1 MLAGLLAIAS
11 GIYVAQN
18 FKIDT
23 DINKLIS
30 PDLPWRKQELAFSR
44 AFPQHA
50 ITAVIDAPTS
60 ELAASASSALM
71 RELSKRK
78 DLFDSVEDPQSSPL
92 FVRNGLLF
100 LPTEDLA
107 RTTDA
112 LIQAQPLIRALA
124 PDQTLRGLAQVL
136 SLVLSGVSV
145 NRISLD
151 DLVHPLTMA
160 STTVD
165 QVLAGRFAAFSWREL
180 MRGEL
185 PQPGDLRRFIQ
196 IRPILDFASLEP
208 GSKATQAIRQ
218 ASANLDL
225 AAHDGARVR
234 LTGPVPIEDEEFA
247 TLTEA

>member
-1 MLAGLLAIAS
+1 MTVKA
-11 GIYVAQN
+11 
-18 FKIDT
+18 
-23 DINKLIS
+23 
-30 PDLPWRKQELAFSR
+30 
-44 AFPQHA
+44 
-50 ITAVIDAPTS
+50 
-60 ELAASASSALM
+60 
-71 RELSKRK
+71 
-78 DLFDSVEDPQSSPL
+78 PQSSPL

-112 LIQAQPLIRALA
+112 LIQAQPLIQALA

-136 SLVLSGVSV
+136 SLVLTGVSV

-151 DLVHPLTMA
+151 DLLHPLTMA
-160 STTVD
+160 ATTVD
-165 QVLAGRFAAFSWREL
+165 QVLAGRFATFSWREL

-196 IRPILDFASLEP
+196 IRPILYFASLEP

-234 LTGPVPIEDEEFA
+234 LDRA
-247 TLTEA
+247 RAN

>member
-1 MLAGLLAIAS
+1 MLEWPSKWQIRRFARASRPNQSQDVPTLSSLLARLDDLCARHAWIIVVFAGLLAIAS

-50 ITAVIDAPTS
+50 ITAVVNAPTS
-60 ELAASASSALM
+60 ELATSASSALM
-71 RELSKRK
+71 QELSKRK

-136 SLVLSGVSV
+136 SLVLTGVSV

-160 STTVD
+160 TLPSTRCWP
-165 QVLAGRFAAFSWREL
+165 A
-180 MRGEL
+180 
-185 PQPGDLRRFIQ
+185 
-196 IRPILDFASLEP
+196 ASLP
-208 GSKATQAIRQ
+208 FRGV
-218 ASANLDL
+218 N
-225 AAHDGARVR
+225 
-234 LTGPVPIEDEEFA
+234 
-247 TLTEA
+247 